1 LFFNGL
7 TLRPLIRALG
17 IDRLSP
23 VDQLLRSR
31 AIGHSLGTV
40 KDRLHAAANQYRIDS
55 VARQNL
61 TEQYAQRLQESESSF
76 QPENT
81 LSDEQRLRAALVA
94 AARHEQLLY
103 LHHYRERIV
112 SGRIVRNLVASAY
125 HLEDSARSQGSDGY
139 ERASRRALAFP
150 LEFRLSM
157 EVQRRIGWQIWLAG
171 ALADRLESLLV
182 CRATMHNLLD
192 FAENRIPEMLG
203 KQASESLIA
212 VVKQRLEIIE
222 DALTALRLQYGEFVE
237 KMQLH
242 YLERAALRIEHA
254 EYVRL
259 FNEAV
264 ISREVLRGLLGDLN
278 ARWRSA
284 NRRPPLDLRLSPEAL
299 LARVPL
305 FQSLEPA
312 ALGSIAAVLKP
323 RFALPGEKVI
333 RKGEKGQE
341 MFFVV
346 SGALEVSLSGQALK
360 LGSGDFFGE
369 LALLTHAPRTADVTA
384 LGFCELLVMT
394 AGDFNSVLAGNQ
406 ALQTQVAETARVRL
420 ARS

>member
-1 LFFNGL
+1 
-7 TLRPLIRALG
+7 
-17 IDRLSP
+17 
-23 VDQLLRSR
+23 
-31 AIGHSLGTV
+31 
-40 KDRLHAAANQYRIDS
+40 
-55 VARQNL
+55 
-61 TEQYAQRLQESESSF
+61 
-76 QPENT
+76 
-81 LSDEQRLRAALVA
+81 VA

-103 LHHYRERIV
+103 LHHYRERVV
-112 SGRIVRNLVASAY
+112 SGRIVRNLVANAY
-125 HLEDSARSQGSDGY
+125 HLEDSARSQGRTGY

-157 EVQRRIGWQIWLAG
+157 EVQRRVGWQIWLAG
-171 ALADRLESLLV
+171 ALADRLESLLIG
-182 CRATMHNLLD
+182 RATMHNLLD

-203 KQASESLIA
+203 IQAAESLIT

-222 DALTALRLQYGEFVE
+222 DALTALRLQFGEFVE
-237 KMQLH
+237 KMQLR

-278 ARWRSA
+278 ARWRNA
-284 NRRPPLDLRLSPEAL
+284 NRRPPLDLKLSPEAL

-312 ALGSIAAVLKP
+312 ALSAIADVLKP
-323 RFALPGEKVI
+323 LFVLPGEKVI

-394 AGDFNSVLAGNQ
+394 ASDFASLLARNEDLK
-406 ALQTQVAETARVRL
+406 AQVAETARVRL
-420 ARS
+420 ARN